1 MKPESKESFAT
12 PQPVPPK
19 LTMMAA
25 IRVARDALT
34 TMTALDFDSVGRCE
48 RRSDGGW
55 IVHLDVIESIARM
68 GDNDLLATYAVDIDA
83 GGDPLQVNRTR
94 RYHREDRDQS

>member
-1 MKPESKESFAT
+1 MKPEPKASFAT
-12 PQPVPPK
+12 PQGGNPR
-19 LTMMAA
+19 LSMMAA
-25 IRVARDALT
+25 IRVARDALA
-34 TMTALDFDSVGRCE
+34 TMTSLGFDSVGRCE

-55 IVHLDVIESIARM
+55 TVHLDVIESVARM

-83 GGDPLQVNRTR
+83 DGDPLQVNRTR

>member
-1 MKPESKESFAT
+1 MKPESKANFAT
-12 PQPVPPK
+12 PQSVPPR
-19 LTMMAA
+19 LSMMAA
-25 IRVARDALT
+25 IRVARDALA

-48 RRSDGGW
+48 RRGDGGW
-55 IVHLDVIESIARM
+55 IVHLDVIESVARM

-83 GGDPLQVNRTR
+83 EGEPLQVNRTR